1 MELTLPL
8 SCRVVN
14 LSPLSHWAS
23 EKDLAEGKRLPQDG
37 PTLCFSLTI
46 SIVVGLMILQMC
58 IAASFFLQPK
68 LGTADKQK
76 PLALNNRKAFHNFNY
91 FLFFYN
97 VLLGLGACLSRLLI
111 SCLLGMWL
119 IARIDRTIM
128 QSGYEGADMG
138 FSAWIGMLYM
148 DHYHINPVLVSF
160 CHILITN
167 HREKKL
173 QQSTKYWCLNQSAE
187 SLRICAMRGGE
198 NRPPARVQSS
208 SEELELRHQSLDAF
222 PGRRLPGRGIQPAAK
237 MSSVGK
243 VTQVPNGKAYQ
254 QIFQAE
260 VQLVHS
266 LAATRKR
273 AAERSVTLKSG
284 RIPMMKKVETP
295 EGEVMSPRQQKWMHS
310 LPNDWIMENPVLHR
324 EKERAKREKAQ
335 ESENTIAAREVRGLM
350 DTIVPEKISTS
361 TFQRRAEHK
370 RRSYESALASF
381 QEEIAQ
387 VGKEMEP
394 LIVDTGGL
402 FLKKLT
408 ESDEEMNRLFLKVEN
423 DTNLEDYTIQALL
436 ELWDKVAGRLL
447 LRKQEIKELDEA
459 LHSVEFSRADKLKSV
474 LKKYAEVIEK
484 TSYLMRPDVYRLI
497 NEEAMVMNYA
507 LLGNRKALAQLFVN
521 LMESTLQQEL
531 DSRHRWQGLVD
542 TWKAL
547 KKEAL
552 LQSFSDL
559 LPPNYSK
566 TQLTEW
572 HSSLNSLNKELDT
585 YHVDCMMRIR
595 LLYEKTWQECL
606 MHVQNCKK
614 QLLDWKAFTEE
625 EAETLVNQFFFQMV
639 GALQGKVEEDLELLD
654 KSFET
659 LADQTEWQSSHL
671 FKYFQEAVQLWEA
684 HQSELL
690 VQELELEKRMEQHR
704 QKHSLESQVQEAHL
718 DRLLDQLRQQSDK
731 ETLAFHLEK
740 VKDYLKNMKS
750 RYECFHTL
758 LTKEVM
764 EYPAI
769 MLKELNS
776 YSSALSQYFF
786 VHEIFEQN
794 LAGEVIFKFR
804 QPEAHEK
811 PSQKRVKKLR
821 KKQGSKEDMSRSEE
835 SISSGTSTARSVEEV
850 EEENDQEMESF
861 ITEEV
866 LGQQKKS
873 PLHAKMDESK
883 EGSIQGLEEMQV
895 EREGS
900 LNPSLNE
907 ENVKGQGEKKEESEE
922 EDEKEEEEKEEEKLE
937 EEKEEKEA
945 QEEQE
950 SLSVGEEEDKEEGL
964 EEICYEDMESFT
976 ISSGNT
982 YFVFVPLEEEEHC
995 RKSHSTFSAMF
1006 INDTSSAKFIE
1017 QVTIPSRLI
1026 LEMKKQLR
1034 AGFFEHLEKWFDQCS
1049 LNTRVTVATKINE
1062 LDSELEL
1069 HLHLHQPR
1077 AQQIEKDIHNVR
1089 AAELLL
1095 HQERLDSHCAG
1106 VTETLKKKRLM
1117 FCQFQ
1122 EEQNV
1127 RSKNFRLKIYDMEH
1141 IFLNATRS
1149 QKLVTLS
1156 NTLHQEL
1163 LSYVDV
1169 TQVSLRS
1176 FRQYLE
1182 ESLGKLRY
1190 SNIEFIKHCRLFSEG
1205 GNFSPKEINSLCSR
1219 LEKEAARI
1227 ELVESVIML
1236 NMEKM
1241 ENEYLDQAND
1251 VINKFESKLHNLS
1264 VDLIFIEKIQRLLTN
1279 LQVKIKCQ
1287 VAKSNSQTNGL
1298 NFSLQQLQN
1307 KIKTCQESR
1316 GEKTTVTTEEL
1327 LSFVQTWKE
1336 KLSQRIQYLNCSLDG
1351 VSMTELVFTNTILKD
1366 QEEDSDILTSSEA
1379 LEEEAKLDVV
1389 TPESFTQLSRV
1400 GKPLIEDPAVDVIRK
1415 LLQLPNTK
1423 WPTHHCDKDPSQT
1436 GFKRHRCRPENS
1448 GKKAVPSASATSAG
1462 SLQTTHPPLSHSF
1475 TPHPKPNKME
1485 RKYQVLGDKP
1495 PPAAEDFKGII
1506 LTLLWESNEN
1516 LLTVAE
1522 EFYRKEKRPVTR
1534 PDCMCDTFDQCAE
1547 NISKKILEYQS
1558 QANKYHNSCLIELRI
1573 QIRRFEELL
1582 PQVCW
1587 LVMENFKEHHWK
1599 KFCTSV
1605 KEIRGQFEEQQKRL
1619 EKRKD
1624 KNAQKLHLNLGH
1636 PVHFQEMESLH
1647 LSEEERQEE
1656 LDSMIRM
1663 NKEKLEECTRRNG
1676 QVFITNLATFTE
1688 KFLLQLDEVVTI
1700 DDVQVARMEPPK
1712 QKLSMLIRRKLAG
1725 LSLKEESEKPL
1736 IERGSRKWP
1745 GIKPTEVSIQN
1756 KILLRPT
1763 SSISTTKTTLGHL
1776 AAVEARDAVYLK
1788 YLASFEEELKRIQDD
1803 CTSQMKEAQRW
1814 KDSWKQSLHTI
1825 QGLYV

>member
-1 MELTLPL
+1 MWHGNHVQPGATHRP
-8 SCRVVN
+8 N
-14 LSPLSHWAS
+14 
-23 EKDLAEGKRLPQDG
+23 Q
-37 PTLCFSLTI
+37 
-46 SIVVGLMILQMC
+46 GLEMLQG
-58 IAASFFLQPK
+58 
-68 LGTADKQK
+68 LGIGM
-76 PLALNNRKAFHNFNY
+76 KAFHNFNY

-1026 LEMKKQLR
+1026 LEMKKQL
-1034 AGFFEHLEKWFDQCS
+1034 
-1049 LNTRVTVATKINE
+1049 
-1062 LDSELEL
+1062 
-1069 HLHLHQPR
+1069 
-1077 AQQIEKDIHNVR
+1077 
-1089 AAELLL
+1089 
-1095 HQERLDSHCAG
+1095 
-1106 VTETLKKKRLM
+1106 
-1117 FCQFQ
+1117 
-1122 EEQNV
+1122 
-1127 RSKNFRLKIYDMEH
+1127 
-1141 IFLNATRS
+1141 
-1149 QKLVTLS
+1149 
-1156 NTLHQEL
+1156 
-1163 LSYVDV
+1163 
-1169 TQVSLRS
+1169 
-1176 FRQYLE
+1176 
-1182 ESLGKLRY
+1182 
-1190 SNIEFIKHCRLFSEG
+1190 FSEG

-1462 SLQTTHPPLSHSF
+1462 SF

>member
-1462 SLQTTHPPLSHSF
+1462 SF

>member
-1 MELTLPL
+1 
-8 SCRVVN
+8 
-14 LSPLSHWAS
+14 
-23 EKDLAEGKRLPQDG
+23 
-37 PTLCFSLTI
+37 
-46 SIVVGLMILQMC
+46 
-58 IAASFFLQPK
+58 
-68 LGTADKQK
+68 
-76 PLALNNRKAFHNFNY
+76 
-91 FLFFYN
+91 
-97 VLLGLGACLSRLLI
+97 
-111 SCLLGMWL
+111 
-119 IARIDRTIM
+119 
-128 QSGYEGADMG
+128 
-138 FSAWIGMLYM
+138 
-148 DHYHINPVLVSF
+148 
-160 CHILITN
+160 
-167 HREKKL
+167 
-173 QQSTKYWCLNQSAE
+173 
-187 SLRICAMRGGE
+187 MRGGE
-198 NRPPARVQSS
+198 NRPPARVWSS
-208 SEELELRHQSLDAF
+208 SEELELRHQSSDAF
-222 PGRRLPGRGIQPAAK
+222 PGRRLPGRGIQPADK

-243 VTQVPNGKAYQ
+243 VTQVPSGKAYQ

-273 AAERSVTLKSG
+273 AAEHSVTLKSG
-284 RIPMMKKVETP
+284 RIPMTKKVETP

-310 LPNDWIMENPVLHR
+310 LPNNWIMENPVLHR
-324 EKERAKREKAQ
+324 EKERAKREKAR
-335 ESENTIAAREVRGLM
+335 ESESTISAREVRGLM
-350 DTIVPEKISTS
+350 DTVVPEKISTS

-370 RRSYESALASF
+370 RRSFENALASF

-387 VGKEMEP
+387 VGKEMEA
-394 LIVDTGGL
+394 LIVDTAGL

-408 ESDEEMNRLFLKVEN
+408 ESDEEMNHLFLKVEN

-436 ELWDKVAGRLL
+436 ELWDKVARRFLL
-447 LRKQEIKELDEA
+447 QKQKIKELDEA
-459 LHSVEFSRADKLKSV
+459 LHSLEFSRVNKLKGV

-484 TSYLMRPDVYRLI
+484 TSYLMRPDVYKLI
-497 NEEAMVMNYA
+497 NKEAMVMNYA

-542 TWKAL
+542 TWKDL

-552 LQSFSDL
+552 LHSFSEFMASESIHTPLAVVKELEVMLKTQNVLQQKRLKHLCTICDL

-572 HSSLNSLNKELDT
+572 HSSLNSMNKELDT

-606 MHVQNCKK
+606 MLVQNCKK

-659 LADQTEWQSSHL
+659 LADQTEWQSSNL
-671 FKYFQEAVQLWEA
+671 FRYFQEAVQLWEA
-684 HQSELL
+684 HQNELL
-690 VQELELEKRMEQHR
+690 VQELELEKRMEQHQ
-704 QKHSLESQVQEAHL
+704 QKRSLESQVQEAHL

-769 MLKELNS
+769 ILKELNS
-776 YSSALSQYFF
+776 YSSNLSQYFF
-786 VHEIFEQN
+786 VREIFEQN

-811 PSQKRVKKLR
+811 PFQKRMRKLR

-835 SISSGTSTARSVEEV
+835 SISSGTSAATSVEEM

-873 PLHAKMDESK
+873 PLHAEMDESK
-883 EGSIQGLEEMQV
+883 EDSIRGLEEMQV
-895 EREGS
+895 ERESS

-907 ENVKGQGEKKEESEE
+907 ENVKGQGEEEEESQE
-922 EDEKEEEEKEEEKLE
+922 EDEKEEEEEEEEEKLE

-964 EEICYEDMESFT
+964 EETYYEDMESFT

-995 RKSHSTFSAMF
+995 RKSHSTFSATF
-1006 INDTSSAKFIE
+1006 ISDTSSAKFIE
-1017 QVTIPSRLI
+1017 QVTITSRLI
-1026 LEMKKQLR
+1026 LEIKKQLR

-1049 LNTRVTVATKINE
+1049 LNTRVTVATKISE

-1095 HQERLDSHCAG
+1095 HQERLDRHCAG
-1106 VTETLKKKRLM
+1106 VTETLKKERLM

-1149 QKLVTLS
+1149 QKLVILS

-1205 GNFSPKEINSLCSR
+1205 GNFSPKEINSLCHR

-1227 ELVESVIML
+1227 ELVDSVIML

-1251 VINKFESKLHNLS
+1251 VINKFESKFHNLS

-1279 LQVKIKCQ
+1279 LQVHIKCQ

-1316 GEKTTVTTEEL
+1316 GEKTRVTTEEL
-1327 LSFVQTWKE
+1327 LGFVQTWKE
-1336 KLSQRIQYLNCSLDG
+1336 KLSQRIQYLNCSLDR

-1366 QEEDSDILTSSEA
+1366 LEQESDILTSSEA
-1379 LEEEAKLDVV
+1379 LEEEAKPDVV
-1389 TPESFTQLSRV
+1389 TPESFAQLSRM

-1415 LLQLPNTK
+1415 ILQLPNTK
-1423 WPTHHCDKDPSQT
+1423 WPTHHCDKDRSQT
-1436 GFKRHRCRPENS
+1436 GRGAQACGSRGSSEAGAGGAVCSPPVLCSCPGSSSPKGFKRHRCRPENS
-1448 GKKAVPSASATSAG
+1448 GKKAVPSASGTSAS
-1462 SLQTTHPPLSHSF
+1462 SLTR
-1475 TPHPKPNKME
+1475 HPKPNKME

-1495 PPAAEDFKGII
+1495 PPPAEDFKGII

-1534 PDCMCDTFDQCAE
+1534 PDCMYDTFDQCAE

-1573 QIRRFEELL
+1573 QMRRFEELL

-1587 LVMENFKEHHWK
+1587 LVMENFKEYHWK
-1599 KFCTSV
+1599 KFCTSI
-1605 KEIRGQFEEQQKRL
+1605 KEIRGQFEGQQKQL

-1636 PVHFQEMESLH
+1636 PIHFQEMESLH
-1647 LSEEERQEE
+1647 LSEDKRQEE
-1656 LDSMIRM
+1656 LESMIRM
-1663 NKEKLEECTRRNG
+1663 NREKLEECTRRNG
-1676 QVFITNLATFTE
+1676 QVFITNLAAFTE
-1688 KFLLQLDEVVTI
+1688 KFLLQLDEVVTV

-1712 QKLSMLIRRKLAG
+1712 QKISMLIRRKLAG

-1745 GIKPTEVSIQN
+1745 GIKPTEVTIQN
-1756 KILLRPT
+1756 KILIRPT

>member
-1 MELTLPL
+1 
-8 SCRVVN
+8 
-14 LSPLSHWAS
+14 
-23 EKDLAEGKRLPQDG
+23 
-37 PTLCFSLTI
+37 
-46 SIVVGLMILQMC
+46 
-58 IAASFFLQPK
+58 
-68 LGTADKQK
+68 
-76 PLALNNRKAFHNFNY
+76 
-91 FLFFYN
+91 
-97 VLLGLGACLSRLLI
+97 
-111 SCLLGMWL
+111 
-119 IARIDRTIM
+119 
-128 QSGYEGADMG
+128 
-138 FSAWIGMLYM
+138 
-148 DHYHINPVLVSF
+148 
-160 CHILITN
+160 
-167 HREKKL
+167 
-173 QQSTKYWCLNQSAE
+173 
-187 SLRICAMRGGE
+187 MRGGE

-1462 SLQTTHPPLSHSF
+1462 SF